1 MFRYLINCFKSP
13 DPPQVITVEEQ
24 FLLMFV
30 EVYKRVVAD
39 VTSEMFGTTVD
50 ASKLNVDPLGDTFMD
65 DVKELLAS
73 TQTLEIDIDK
83 PLTYRLLKQ
92 IEKNELLNKKRD
104 LLRSFYQLK
113 KRSVD
118 QKRPIKV
125 DDSGNF
131 HLGELSLNSIS
142 DAVQDSI
149 VKSTG

>member
-1 MFRYLINCFKSP
+1 MFRYFINCFKSP

-24 FLLMFV
+24 FLLMFA
-30 EVYKRVVAD
+30 EVYKRLVVDA
-39 VTSEMFGTTVD
+39 TAELFGTTVD
-50 ASKLNVDPLGDTFMD
+50 DSKLDVDPSGDTFMD
-65 DVKELLAS
+65 DVKELLDS

-92 IEKNELLNKKRD
+92 IEKNEILNKKRD

-118 QKRPIKV
+118 QKRPITV

-131 HLGELSLNSIS
+131 HLGELSLNSS
-142 DAVQDSI
+142 GDTV
-149 VKSTG
+149 